1 MLLRNGKRKLDAYRP
16 TFDPNVDIATVVFS
30 HVQCVRTCG
39 NLAQV
44 SRIWRDASKISRI
57 PDRFDFY
64 AFPSMDGDMQL
75 DRVMCLL
82 ENDEALRS
90 LPYEKVV
97 ELLVNTFDETQLEPL
112 VSSSPS
118 GTAERSLR
126 VTASTLGDYAAHR
139 GSVRLLKWMRVKRI
153 PWTPQVRAYAARKG
167 HLSVLKY
174 LDEKRWPC
182 GAGSNAMRLA
192 ADYKHWHCLQYMV
205 DNKCGE
211 WWKYYAEKYAEHLR

>member
-1 MLLRNGKRKLDAYRP
+1 M
-16 TFDPNVDIATVVFS
+16 DIATVVFS

-39 NLAQV
+39 YLAQV
-44 SRIWRDASKISRI
+44 SRIWRDASKTSRY
-57 PDRFDFY
+57 PDRFDID
-64 AFPSMDGDMQL
+64 AFPSMDVDTQL

-82 ENDEALRS
+82 ENDYLS

-112 VSSSPS
+112 LSSSPS

-153 PWTPQVRAYAARKG
+153 PWTPQVRGYAARKG

-174 LDEKRWPC
+174 LDEKRWPWNC
-182 GAGSNAMRLA
+182 GSQGMEGA
-192 ADYKHWHCLQYMV
+192 AQHEHWHCLQYLV
-205 DNKCGE
+205 DNKCPDWE
-211 WWKYYAEKYAEHLR
+211 EYAERHAEHLR

>member
-16 TFDPNVDIATVVFS
+16 TFDPGLDVATVVFS
-30 HVQCVRTCG
+30 HVHCFRTRHS
-39 NLAQV
+39 LALV
-44 SRIWRDASKISRI
+44 SRMWRDVSKTNSRY
-57 PDRFDFY
+57 PDRFEFD
-64 AFPSMDGDMQL
+64 AFPSMDPDTQL
-75 DRVMCLL
+75 DHVMCLL
-82 ENDEALRS
+82 ENDYLS

-97 ELLVNTFDETQLEPL
+97 KLLVNTFHEKRL
-112 VSSSPS
+112 
-118 GTAERSLR
+118 
-126 VTASTLGDYAAHR
+126 TASTLGDYAAHR

-153 PWTPQVRAYAARKG
+153 PWTPQVRGYAARKG

-182 GAGSNAMRLA
+182 GAVHGSQAMRLA